1 MMEGG
6 EGNTGSTSNDSILE
20 RLVWVQYEDLWWPAI
35 LYHSY
40 LELQQDVYAQL
51 NSYVIKAQFALSIM
65 RQLQEKRKVQVAR
78 LLGRPTL
85 EIVEVLGPE
94 DYREFY
100 FHVAD
105 LLPQVCNMR
114 HHDYRGRLDLFVDIH
129 RALDQVRTQVG
140 LVVDGAMAL

>member
-1 MMEGG
+1 MVQFRLFSSDDVLFLTME
-6 EGNTGSTSNDSILE
+6 EGSSVNDSILE

-40 LELQQDVYAQL
+40 LELQQDVYSQL

-65 RQLQEKRKVQVAR
+65 RQLQEKRQVRVAR

-85 EIVEVLGPE
+85 EIVEVLSPA
-94 DYREFY
+94 DYKEFY

-105 LLPQVCNMR
+105 LLPQVCDMGN
-114 HHDYRGRLDLFVDIH
+114 YRSRLDLFVDVH
-129 RALDQVRTQVG
+129 RALDEVCG
-140 LVVDGAMAL
+140 

>member
-1 MMEGG
+1 MEDRGPC
-6 EGNTGSTSNDSILE
+6 SMIDDSILE

-40 LELQQDVYAQL
+40 LELQHDVYSQL
-51 NSYVIKAQFALSIM
+51 KSYVIKAQFALSIM
-65 RQLQEKRKVQVAR
+65 RQLQEKRTVQVAR

-105 LLPQVCNMR
+105 MLPEACNMGN
-114 HHDYRGRLDLFVDIH
+114 YRGRLDLFVDIH
-129 RALDQVRTQVG
+129 RALDEVRSGGRNAIKTVPCRLRTG
-140 LVVDGAMAL
+140 